1 MTMLENTLTQLIN
14 KTEKDWGY
22 LQVHKRGEFYS
33 INILGNS
40 DPILKFKSNESTN
53 QYRLFW
59 YKRSEPSVFV
69 QSKTTKNYNRA
80 TRMYDKYKTYQVCC
94 KVEANSVETGIN
106 QLFAELVK
114 AKITQRQSQGDTPI
128 VSVVR
133 Q

>member
-1 MTMLENTLTQLIN
+1 MLENTLDKLIN

-22 LQVHKRGEFYS
+22 LRVCKRSDFYS
-33 INILGNS
+33 LSLSGNN

-53 QYRLFW
+53 SYRLFW
-59 YKRSEPSVFV
+59 YRRSEPSVFV
-69 QSKTTKNYNRA
+69 QSKTIKNYNRT
-80 TRMYDKYKTYQVCC
+80 TRMYDKYKTYQVSC
-94 KVEANSVETGIN
+94 KVEANSVETAIN

-114 AKITQRQSQGDTPI
+114 TKITQRHSQKAAPV

>member
-1 MTMLENTLTQLIN
+1 MLENTLTKLIN
-14 KTEKDWGY
+14 KTEKNWGY

-33 INILGNS
+33 LNILGTS
-40 DPILKFKSNESTN
+40 DSILKLKSNESTN

-59 YKRSEPSVFV
+59 YRRLEPSVSV
-69 QSKTTKNYNRA
+69 QSKTAKNYNSA
-80 TRMYDKYKTYQVCC
+80 TRLYDKYKTYQVSC

-114 AKITQRQSQGDTPI
+114 AKIIQRNAQAAGTI